1 MSRNTGAA
9 AAMFPGGMPGIS
21 SSGRHVVP
29 TPAMAVYAS
38 GGYDRALDQ
47 YEMDQMVESFINSI
61 SSIPDLSH
69 MEGGSRKQ
77 HGGGPKL
84 RDACERVKAK
94 FKANAAQIVDNV
106 DGAAAEVIESNF
118 GDVRS
123 AMTSVAVVTAASTVV
138 FGTSQAPFISSALQT
153 LCSTLPSALYNSAA
167 NLISASL
174 TTAQITALGVTGIAG
189 LMTFAIMIIALYKVN
204 TMAMGTLRSAG
215 SSAVSFIQSLVNWNP
230 RGVSVPTVTT
240 DQVKAAISSVTS
252 STPTPIYKVGI
263 MVITGP
269 NAANLVRSMTK
280 RPAGAN
286 VSEYLVMKQQGGIER
301 KRNKRKQSKNKRE
314 TYSKNKK
321 NKKRKTMKKH

>member
-1 MSRNTGAA
+1 
-9 AAMFPGGMPGIS
+9 
-21 SSGRHVVP
+21 
-29 TPAMAVYAS
+29 MADYAS
-38 GGYDRALDQ
+38 GEYDRALNQ
-47 YEMDQMVESFINSI
+47 YEMDQMVESFIDSI
-61 SSIPDLSH
+61 SSIPDPDH
-69 MEGGSRKQ
+69 TMKGGSRKQ

-84 RDACERVKAK
+84 REACERVKAK

-106 DGAAAEVIESNF
+106 DGTAAEVIESF

-174 TTAQITALGVTGIAG
+174 TAAQITALGVTGIAG

-230 RGVSVPTVTT
+230 RDVSVPKVSKEK
-240 DQVKAAISSVTS
+240 VEEAITKVTS
-252 STPTPIYKVGI
+252 SAPTYPKYKVGI

-269 NAANLVRSMTK
+269 NAANLVRSMTG
-280 RPAGAN
+280 RAPGAN
-286 VSEYLVMKQQGGIER
+286 VSDLVMKQQGGI
-301 KRNKRKQSKNKRE
+301 KRKNRKHKRE
-314 TYSKNKK
+314 TYNKSKKSKKRTTRKNK
-321 NKKRKTMKKH
+321 H